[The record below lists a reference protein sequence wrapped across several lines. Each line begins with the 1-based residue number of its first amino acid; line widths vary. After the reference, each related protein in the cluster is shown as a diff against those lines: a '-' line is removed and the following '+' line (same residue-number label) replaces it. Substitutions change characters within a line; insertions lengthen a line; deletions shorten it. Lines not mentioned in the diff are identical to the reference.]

1 MRIRTTILGLLV
13 LPSVGA
19 TQGTPS
25 YVVVDPSQLVQYWK
39 SKDRNDRLELP
50 KSVVHSRTE
59 GCVAVGYSIE
69 ADGKPANLVVLR
81 AGYGEHVDKQ
91 IAAEVEQR
99 TVQYLADM
107 RYEAARSNPGH
118 KAIYTY
124 SFTSFT
130 PYSSSMAKTIVDQR
144 SDFVKAH
151 CVILDFP
158 AAVARGD
165 LMRKSSSR

>member
-1 MRIRTTILGLLV
+1 MRIRIVFLALAGM
-13 LPSVGA
+13 PAIGA

-25 YVVVDPSQLVQYWK
+25 YVVVDPSQLAQYWN
-39 SKDRNDRLELP
+39 SKDRDDRLELP

-69 ADGKPANLVVLR
+69 AEGKPANLVVLR

-91 IAAEVEQR
+91 IAAEVERR

-107 RYEAARSNPGH
+107 RYEAAPANPGH
-118 KAIYTY
+118 KAVYTY

-130 PYSSSMAKTIVDQR
+130 PYSSSMAKSIVDQR

-151 CVILDFP
+151 CVIPDFP

-165 LMRKSSSR
+165 LVRKPASQ